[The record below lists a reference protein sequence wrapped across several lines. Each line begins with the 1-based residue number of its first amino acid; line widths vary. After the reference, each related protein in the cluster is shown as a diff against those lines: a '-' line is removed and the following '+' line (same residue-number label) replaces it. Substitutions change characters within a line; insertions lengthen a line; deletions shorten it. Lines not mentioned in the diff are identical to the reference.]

1 MSSGYRKIFVL
12 ERRLILKVYKQKDR
26 SKRELLTELG
36 FVTWQNRQD
45 VTSLLTIIAKRVSE
59 IRFDNIIHSIIT
71 SDMTTEEVVRYLT
84 FVEIP
89 IKEVG

>member
-1 MSSGYRKIFVL
+1 M
-12 ERRLILKVYKQKDR
+12 KVYKQKVR

-36 FVTWQNRQD
+36 FVTWRNSQD
-45 VTSLLTIIAKRVSE
+45 VTSRLTIIAKRVSD

-71 SDMTTEEVVRYLT
+71 SDMSPAEVVRYLT

-89 IKEVG
+89 MKEVS

>member
-1 MSSGYRKIFVL
+1 MR
-12 ERRLILKVYKQKDR
+12 VYKQKVR

-36 FVTWQNRQD
+36 LVTWRTRPD
-45 VTSLLTIIAKRVSE
+45 ITILLTVIAKRVSE

-71 SDMTTEEVVRYLT
+71 SDMSPEEVVRYLT

-89 IKEVG
+89 MKEVG

>member
-1 MSSGYRKIFVL
+1 M
-12 ERRLILKVYKQKDR
+12 KVYKQKVR

-36 FVTWQNRQD
+36 LVTWRTRQD

-71 SDMTTEEVVRYLT
+71 SDMTPSRSCKVSYFCRDTHEGGELNRKVSLGLQ
-84 FVEIP
+84 I
-89 IKEVG
+89 

>member
-1 MSSGYRKIFVL
+1 M
-12 ERRLILKVYKQKDR
+12 KVYKQKVR

-36 FVTWQNRQD
+36 LVTWRTRPD
-45 VTSLLTIIAKRVSE
+45 ITTLLTIIAKRVSE

-71 SDMTTEEVVRYLT
+71 SDMTPEEVVRYLT

-89 IKEVG
+89 LKEVS

>member
-1 MSSGYRKIFVL
+1 M
-12 ERRLILKVYKQKDR
+12 KVYKQKVR

-36 FVTWQNRQD
+36 LVTWRTRQD

-71 SDMTTEEVVRYLT
+71 SDMSPQEVVKYLT

-89 IKEVG
+89 MKEVG

>member
-1 MSSGYRKIFVL
+1 M
-12 ERRLILKVYKQKDR
+12 KVYKQIVR

-36 FVTWQNRQD
+36 LVTWRTRQD
-45 VTSLLTIIAKRVSE
+45 VTNLLTIIAKRVSE
-59 IRFDNIIHSIIT
+59 IRFENIIHSIIT
-71 SDMTTEEVVRYLT
+71 SDMSPQEVVRYLT

>member
-1 MSSGYRKIFVL
+1 M
-12 ERRLILKVYKQKDR
+12 KVYKQLVR

-36 FVTWQNRQD
+36 LVTWRTRPE
-45 VTSLLTIIAKRVSE
+45 VTELLTVIAKRTTR

-71 SDMTTEEVVRYLT
+71 SDMTPEEVVRYLT

-89 IKEVG
+89 LKEVS

>member
-1 MSSGYRKIFVL
+1 M
-12 ERRLILKVYKQKDR
+12 KVYKQKVR

-36 FVTWQNRQD
+36 FVTWRNRQD
-45 VTSLLTIIAKRVSE
+45 VTALLTIIAKRVSE

-71 SDMTTEEVVRYLT
+71 SDMSPEEVVRYLT

-89 IKEVG
+89 VKEVG

>member
-1 MSSGYRKIFVL
+1 M
-12 ERRLILKVYKQKDR
+12 KVYKQKVR
-26 SKRELLTELG
+26 NKRELLTELG

-71 SDMTTEEVVRYLT
+71 SDMTPEEVVRYLT

-89 IKEVG
+89 MKEVN

>member
-1 MSSGYRKIFVL
+1 M
-12 ERRLILKVYKQKDR
+12 KVYKQKVR
-26 SKRELLTELG
+26 SKRELLMELG
-36 FVTWQNRQD
+36 LVTWRTRQE

-71 SDMTTEEVVRYLT
+71 SDMTPEQVVRYLT

-89 IKEVG
+89 MREVS

>member
-1 MSSGYRKIFVL
+1 M
-12 ERRLILKVYKQKDR
+12 KVYKQKVR

-36 FVTWQNRQD
+36 LVTWRTRQD

-71 SDMTTEEVVRYLT
+71 SDMTPEEIVRYLT

-89 IKEVG
+89 IKEVS

>member
-1 MSSGYRKIFVL
+1 MR
-12 ERRLILKVYKQKDR
+12 VYKQIVR

-36 FVTWQNRQD
+36 LVTWRPRQE

-71 SDMTTEEVVRYLT
+71 SDMTPQEVVRYLT

-89 IKEVG
+89 MKEVG

>member
-1 MSSGYRKIFVL
+1 M
-12 ERRLILKVYKQKDR
+12 KVYKQKVR

-36 FVTWQNRQD
+36 LVTWRTRQD

-71 SDMTTEEVVRYLT
+71 SDMTPEQVVRYLT
-84 FVEIP
+84 FVEISM
-89 IKEVG
+89 KEVS

>member
-1 MSSGYRKIFVL
+1 M
-12 ERRLILKVYKQKDR
+12 KVYKQKVR

-36 FVTWQNRQD
+36 LVTWRTRQD

-71 SDMTTEEVVRYLT
+71 SDMTPEQVVRYLT

-89 IKEVG
+89 MKEVS